1 MSEMLEAL
9 IAAERAAHHP
19 AHTIGVQIANE
30 IIEAMISPNP
40 TVYLWAPRLRERLG
54 SIGERVITNAKAQG
68 IIGTPADALLGDDAV
83 VLHLTAERRL
93 LLRQELYHAVHTLEA
108 QARVA
113 KAGSTRQRALT
124 RRAADLRSVAEQL
137 A

>member
-1 MSEMLEAL
+1 MLDAL
-9 IAAERAAHHP
+9 IAAERGARHP
-19 AHTIGVQIANE
+19 AHTVGVRIADE
-30 IIEAMISPNP
+30 IIRAMIDPNP
-40 TVYLWAPRLRERLG
+40 TVYPWAPRLRERLG
-54 SIGERVITNAKAQG
+54 SIGERIITNAKAQG
-68 IIGTPADALLGDDAV
+68 IIKSDVPGDTV

-113 KAGSTRQRALT
+113 KPGSTRQRALT
-124 RRAADLRSVAEQL
+124 RRAADLRSVADQL